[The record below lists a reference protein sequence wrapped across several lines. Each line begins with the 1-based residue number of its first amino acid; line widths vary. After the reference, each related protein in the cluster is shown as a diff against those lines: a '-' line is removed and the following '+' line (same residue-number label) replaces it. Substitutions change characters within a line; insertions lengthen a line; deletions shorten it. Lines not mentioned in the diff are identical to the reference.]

1 MRSATSSQTIGPFW
15 HLIEHPEWAD
25 LTRFGAAGARLTLTG
40 SVKDGDGNPVTDAAV
55 ELWQADP
62 AAGET
67 FPTDANPAD
76 GTFVAAQ
83 VQSLR
88 DVGIDTEVLFA
99 NRLGAGR
106 QVYRNLAKTARA
118 SFNTVKPGPMP
129 GRGNAQQ
136 APHFAICLH
145 ARGLLKPVMTRAYLD
160 GDPLNETDPLL
171 SSIEDAK
178 RRATLLARS
187 VSESQWR
194 LDIRLQR
201 GPHGETETVF
211 LDI

>member
-62 AAGET
+62 PADET
-67 FPTDANPAD
+67 FPGFGRCRTDER
-76 GTFVAAQ
+76 GEF
-83 VQSLR
+83 R
-88 DVGIDTEVLFA
+88 
-99 NRLGAGR
+99 
-106 QVYRNLAKTARA
+106 
-118 SFNTVKPGPMP
+118 FNTVKPGPMP

-187 VSESQWR
+187 VGESQWR